1 MTAQST
7 SSSIARA
14 SAIVGLGNI
23 ASRVLGL
30 VREIVLATIFGASAP
45 LEAFNNATLV
55 SRSIFDLLIAGHVS
69 SAIVPVMSDVEE
81 KQGREALYRVLAA
94 MAGLIVLIVVVVIV
108 LLIASSDVIAVLLNG
123 SGTTVSVGAYAEITA
138 ISGWVVGRL
147 GGTDPQTVELT
158 ARLIQL
164 TSPAL
169 LLMSL
174 FALYSGALY
183 ALRIFVYPALAAFV
197 FNATM
202 VAATLIFA
210 QGGQI
215 YGVALAWMLAA
226 AAQLALQLYG
236 LRSGRLALSFRFRDR
251 LVSPVLRRIGK
262 LYVPVIG
269 ALVVDLA
276 TTRLLTYALAARAAI
291 EYGNTYMVWA
301 TTLIQFPQGLVATAI
316 SAAVLPTLSRAASSD
331 DRRAYDDTLG
341 LGLRL
346 TTVLILPAA
355 AAMAVLAVPIIQLL
369 FENGRFGPDATAITA
384 VALRLYLIGLPF
396 AAWDLLLIYAFYAR
410 QDTATPAAV
419 GIVSLVIYT
428 IAALLLFP
436 SFGLYA
442 LMLADAVKHIS
453 HAALSAVLLV
463 RRRGRLGDQ
472 RLLSTLAKTLVA
484 TTGMALAAYLALQ
497 LRGTDWGGSTLQE
510 LITIVFTLGVSGLV
524 YAALAYVLRIEEFR
538 TVLKLVAGKLRR

>member
-1 MTAQST
+1 M
-7 SSSIARA
+7 
-14 SAIVGLGNI
+14 
-23 ASRVLGL
+23 LGL
-30 VREIVLATIFGASAP
+30 AREVVLAALFGVSAP

-69 SAIVPVMSDVEE
+69 SAIVPVMSEIDE
-81 KQGREALYRVLAA
+81 KEGRDALYRVLAA
-94 MAGLIVLIVVVVIV
+94 MAGLIVLIVTAVIV
-108 LLIASSDVIAVLLNG
+108 LLIASSGVISVLLNG
-123 SGTTVSVGAYAEITA
+123 SGTTVAFSAYSKFTA
-138 ISGWVVGRL
+138 VSGWAAGQL
-147 GGTDPQTVELT
+147 GGADPQTVELT

-183 ALRIFVYPALAAFV
+183 ALRIFVYPALAAV
-197 FNATM
+197 AFNATM

-236 LRSGRLALSFRFRDR
+236 LRSGKLAISFRFRDR
-251 LVSPVLRRIGK
+251 LVAPALRRIGK

-276 TTRLLTYALAARAAI
+276 TTRLLTYALAARATI
-291 EYGNTYMVWA
+291 DHGNNYLQYA

-316 SAAVLPTLSRAASSD
+316 SAAVLPTLSRAASSN
-331 DRRAYDDTLG
+331 DRKAYDDTLG

-355 AAMAVLAVPIIQLL
+355 AAMAVLAVPIIQLI
-369 FENGRFGPDATAITA
+369 FENGQFGPDATAITA
-384 VALRLYLIGLPF
+384 VALRYYLIGLPF

-419 GIVSLVIYT
+419 GVVSLIVYT

-436 SFGLYA
+436 AFDLYA
-442 LMLADAVKHIS
+442 LMLADAVKHIT
-453 HAALSAVLLV
+453 HAALSAVLLI
-463 RRRGRLGDQ
+463 RRRGRLEDQ
-472 RLLSTLAKTLVA
+472 RLLGTLAKTLVA
-484 TTGMALAAYLALQ
+484 TAGMALAAYLALQ
-497 LRGTDWGGSTLQE
+497 LRGTDWDGSTLQE
-510 LITIVFTLGVSGLV
+510 LITVALTLGASGLA

-538 TVLKLVAGKLRR
+538 TVIGLVSNRLRR

>member
-1 MTAQST
+1 MTDQST

-94 MAGLIVLIVVVVIV
+94 MAGLIVLVLTVVVLV
-108 LLIASSDVIAVLLNG
+108 LIASSGLIAWLVDD
-123 SGTTVSVGAYAEITA
+123 
-138 ISGWVVGRL
+138 
-147 GGTDPQTVELT
+147 DPETVELT

-183 ALRIFVYPALAAFV
+183 ALRIFVYPALAAFA

-210 QGGQI
+210 RGGQI

-236 LRSGRLALSFRFRDR
+236 LRSGKLALSFRFRDR

-291 EYGNTYMVWA
+291 DHGNTYMV
-301 TTLIQFPQGLVATAI
+301 
-316 SAAVLPTLSRAASSD
+316 
-331 DRRAYDDTLG
+331 
-341 LGLRL
+341 
-346 TTVLILPAA
+346 
-355 AAMAVLAVPIIQLL
+355 
-369 FENGRFGPDATAITA
+369 
-384 VALRLYLIGLPF
+384 
-396 AAWDLLLIYAFYAR
+396 
-410 QDTATPAAV
+410 
-419 GIVSLVIYT
+419 
-428 IAALLLFP
+428 
-436 SFGLYA
+436 
-442 LMLADAVKHIS
+442 
-453 HAALSAVLLV
+453 
-463 RRRGRLGDQ
+463 
-472 RLLSTLAKTLVA
+472 
-484 TTGMALAAYLALQ
+484 
-497 LRGTDWGGSTLQE
+497 
-510 LITIVFTLGVSGLV
+510 
-524 YAALAYVLRIEEFR
+524 
-538 TVLKLVAGKLRR
+538 